1 LGQNSHNPLSILQHD
16 LRQLAQSFGNA
27 QKIVMLRAKNQALLQ
42 MQDVP
47 SAINVM
53 QYYSTV
59 QPSVRGRNVY
69 LQFSSHQELTTI
81 DQPGQPRRVPVEQV
95 QLSFAAA
102 WQARLLLACLPF
114 GGFSILGFLS
124 LLGSAAIFQAGDSD
138 NPAASRNFLILGL
151 QNILS
156 SLSISRKYIMRLP
169 IRHLKGGIESDNCVT
184 VSFSYDIEE
193 LVTPSS
199 CSSSSLHF

>member
-1 LGQNSHNPLSILQHD
+1 LASAPLACLPACLPFGGFSILGFLSLLGSAAIFQAGDSDSPAASRSFLILGLQIILSSLSISRKYIMRLPIRHLKVPNSSIKMTEPSKVLHIRNVGPEISEHD

-95 QLSFAAA
+95 
-102 WQARLLLACLPF
+102 R
-114 GGFSILGFLS
+114 
-124 LLGSAAIFQAGDSD
+124 
-138 NPAASRNFLILGL
+138 
-151 QNILS
+151 
-156 SLSISRKYIMRLP
+156 
-169 IRHLKGGIESDNCVT
+169 
-184 VSFSYDIEE
+184 SFS
-193 LVTPSS
+193 L
-199 CSSSSLHF
+199 

>member
-1 LGQNSHNPLSILQHD
+1 VLLVTDVRLSLLA
-16 LRQLAQSFGNA
+16 LRFFVFCL
-27 QKIVMLRAKNQALLQ
+27 
-42 MQDVP
+42 
-47 SAINVM
+47 
-53 QYYSTV
+53 
-59 QPSVRGRNVY
+59 
-69 LQFSSHQELTTI
+69 HTI
-81 DQPGQPRRVPVEQV
+81 PASLCDCHACRDCFQV

-102 WQARLLLACLPF
+102 WQARLLLARLPF

-169 IRHLKGGIESDNCVT
+169 IRHLKVPNSSIKMTEPSKVLHIRNVGPEISEHDLRQLAQ
-184 VSFSYDIEE
+184 SFGNAQKIVM
-193 LVTPSS
+193 LRAKNQV
-199 CSSSSLHF
+199 